1 MSKEKERTIFRVCK
15 NKDNPYVML
24 NKTCIND
31 VRLSWKAKGIL
42 GYLLSLPDDWQI
54 YQTELVK
61 HSADGIKSLA
71 SGLKELENYGYLKKE
86 YLRNEKGQF
95 IGYNYSVY
103 EVPTETPKAENGKT
117 ENGKRHTTNNKDI
130 PITDGTNNNITNSNI
145 VSQSDGQTDF
155 DINFEDKLDD
165 YKKNNPDD
173 AGLINNIFSIFE
185 NMLKKDYTIIGGQ
198 RVSKKEIIY
207 ILEEI
212 SFKHILAVLENY
224 KEVSAKTKI
233 KNYKNYIE
241 NMIYNSVLELEL
253 KNTNNLSSVP
263 TKNKGNK
270 YKNDKPTFKNF
281 KERDYDPIIL
291 KEKLLKKS
299 RSI

>member
-1 MSKEKERTIFRVCK
+1 MSKQTMFRVCK

-24 NKTCIND
+24 HRGFLND
-31 VRLSWKAKGIL
+31 ERLSWKAKGIL
-42 GYLLSLPDDWQI
+42 AYLLSLPDDWQI
-54 YQTELVK
+54 YENELIN
-61 HSADGIKSLA
+61 HSIDGRKSLSSGIK
-71 SGLKELENYGYLKKE
+71 ELINFGYIYREKT
-86 YLRNEKGQF
+86 RNEKGQF
-95 IGYNYSVY
+95 IGYTYCVF
-103 EVPTETPKAENGKT
+103 EVSTESPFSDLGKSSL
-117 ENGKRHTTNNKDI
+117 GKSATTNNESI
-130 PITDGTNNNITNSNI
+130 PITDNKS
-145 VSQSDGQTDF
+145 VSQSSGDNDGQTDF

-212 SFKHILAVLENY
+212 SFEHILAVLENY

-299 RSI
+299 GENL